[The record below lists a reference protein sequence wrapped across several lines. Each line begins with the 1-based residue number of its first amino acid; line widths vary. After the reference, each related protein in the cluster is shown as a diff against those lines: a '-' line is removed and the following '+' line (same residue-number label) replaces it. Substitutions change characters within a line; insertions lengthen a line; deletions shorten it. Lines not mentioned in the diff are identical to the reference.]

1 MGVTV
6 QMIDNTP
13 LLVVLPFVVLAFM
26 LGIFLGRK
34 KSDKQSSVSHYSLS
48 SDYFKGLNYLLNEQ
62 TDKAINV
69 FVGMLEV
76 GEETVDTHIA
86 LGNLYRQRGEVEKA
100 IKIHQNVIAKPSL
113 SLSKRNDALYE
124 LARDFMNAG
133 LLDRAESLF
142 QELLKKQSN
151 VTSALKYLLS
161 IYQQEHDWDA
171 AILTAKKLESAAH
184 VSYSKQVAH
193 FYCELAKISQSH
205 GNNKDALKLVKKAL
219 GTDKQ
224 SVRASI
230 IEGEIYK
237 NLGNCKAASRAY
249 RRVEQQDPLMISE
262 VLEPLLHCYKA
273 LNNTKEIKT
282 YLEHSL
288 NTYGGIT
295 SILLYAEQ
303 IRQNSG
309 DKSAALFIV
318 DMLRKK
324 PSIRGLSYLIDISL
338 DFTKGTA
345 HDNLIILQEITRKLL
360 EDKPVYQCTQCG
372 FKGKSMYW
380 HCPSCKSWSSTKPI
394 QGIEGE

>member
-1 MGVTV
+1 
-6 QMIDNTP
+6 MIDNTP
-13 LLVVLPFVVLAFM
+13 LFVVLPFVVLAFM
-26 LGIFLGRK
+26 LGMFLGRK
-34 KSDKQSSVSHYSLS
+34 KSDKQPGSGHYSLS

-69 FVGMLEV
+69 FVGMLDV

-113 SLSKRNDALYE
+113 NISKRNDSLYE

-142 QELLKKQSN
+142 QELIKKQSH
-151 VTSALKYLLS
+151 VQSALEYLLS
-161 IYQQEHDWDA
+161 IYQQEHDWNS
-171 AILTAKKLESAAH
+171 AILTAKKLESASN
-184 VSYSKQVAH
+184 VSYSRQVAH
-193 FYCELAKISQSH
+193 FYCELALISQKN
-205 GNNKDALKLVKKAL
+205 GQNQDALKLVKKAL

-230 IEGEIYK
+230 IEGKIYK
-237 NLGNCKAASRAY
+237 SMGNCKAATRAY
-249 RRVEQQDPLMISE
+249 RRVEQQDPLMMSE
-262 VLEPLLHCYKA
+262 ILEPLLQCYRV
-273 LNNTKEIKT
+273 LNKTKEINSF
-282 YLEHSL
+282 LEHSL
-288 NTYGGIT
+288 NTYEGIT
-295 SILLYAEQ
+295 SVLLFAEQ
-303 IRQNSG
+303 IRQTKG
-309 DKSAALFIV
+309 DKAAALFVV
-318 DMLRKK
+318 DTLRKK

-345 HDNLIILQEITRKLL
+345 HDNLLILQEITRKLL
-360 EDKPVYQCTQCG
+360 QDKPVYQCTQCG

-380 HCPSCKSWSSTKPI
+380 HCPGCKSWSSIKPI

>member
-1 MGVTV
+1 MN
-6 QMIDNTP
+6 DNTP
-13 LLVVLPFVVLAFM
+13 LYVVLPFVVLAFM

-34 KSDKQSSVSHYSLS
+34 KSDKQAPPTTYSHS

-69 FVGMLEV
+69 FVRMLEV

-86 LGNLYRQRGEVEKA
+86 LGNLYRQRGEVEQA

-124 LARDFMNAG
+124 LAKDFMNAG
-133 LLDRAESLF
+133 LLDRAENLF
-142 QELLKKQSN
+142 HELIKKQSHIP
-151 VTSALKYLLS
+151 SALKYLLS

-171 AILTAKKLESAAH
+171 AIYTAKKLESAANI
-184 VSYSKQVAH
+184 SYSKQVAH
-193 FYCELAKISQSH
+193 FYCELAKENQKK
-205 GNNKDALKLVKKAL
+205 GNFKDALTLVKKAL

-230 IEGEIYK
+230 IEGELQK
-237 NLGNCKAASRAY
+237 SLGNCKAASRAY
-249 RRVEQQDPLMISE
+249 RRVEQQDPLMLSE
-262 VLEPLLHCYKA
+262 VLEPLLQCYKD
-273 LNNTKEIKT
+273 LDKTKEIKT

-288 NTYGGIT
+288 NRYGGIT
-295 SILLYAEQ
+295 SVLLYAEQ
-303 IRQNSG
+303 IRKNAD
-309 DKSAALFIV
+309 DKAAALFV
-318 DMLRKK
+318 VETLRKK

-345 HDNLIILQEITRKLL
+345 HENLLILQEITKKLL

-372 FKGKSMYW
+372 FNGKSMYW
-380 HCPSCKSWSSTKPI
+380 HCPGCKSWSSIKPI